1 MKKITLMIIICL
13 LLSGCWLFPTP
24 EPEPIPCA
32 ELAQLAV
39 IYDGRY
45 LEKGEVVE
53 IPYNE
58 KVLFK
63 VKGLDITGTLDACL
77 DGGEISW
84 NASCPVVYWGIADGV
99 ENSVYVNNSTLNF
112 PRDVWVKHSGGLSF
126 WWKVEV
132 KEVK

>member
-1 MKKITLMIIICL
+1 MKLTLLLIICL
-13 LLSGCWLFPTP
+13 LLTGCWLFPTP

-32 ELAQLAV
+32 EFAQLQV
-39 IYDGRY
+39 IYNGRY
-45 LEKGEVVE
+45 LVSGEVVE
-53 IPYNE
+53 IPYNT
-58 KVLFK
+58 KVMFR
-63 VKGLDITGTLDACL
+63 VQGLDVTGTLDACL

-84 NASCPVVYWGIADGV
+84 GASCPCTHWGIADGV